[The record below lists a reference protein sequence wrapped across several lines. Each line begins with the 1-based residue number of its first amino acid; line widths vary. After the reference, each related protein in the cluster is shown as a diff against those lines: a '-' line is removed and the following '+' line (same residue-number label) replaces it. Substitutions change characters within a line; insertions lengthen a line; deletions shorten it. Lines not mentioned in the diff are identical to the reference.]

1 MKSTILRQLDHI
13 EKEHGVSILL
23 ACESGSRAWG
33 FPSADSDYDVRFIY
47 AHDRDWYLSV
57 FDKRDVIER
66 PIDKVLDISGWDLRK
81 ALRLLRNSNAPLL
94 EWLSSPIRYQCRKGP
109 VADIAALAEKSFLP
123 ASCCHHYLSMAKN
136 SMAKS
141 TAGGAIRAKTYL
153 YALRPVL
160 CCEWI
165 IEHGAQ
171 PPVRMADLIS
181 AIPMDRRVKERILH
195 LIELKKDRSEAFCV
209 ERSHL
214 IDAYLE
220 QRVAEIETHMPENPP
235 KPPSAAFDAVFRD
248 ILEGMSSTTSN
259 AM

>member
-1 MKSTILRQLDHI
+1 
-13 EKEHGVSILL
+13 
-23 ACESGSRAWG
+23 
-33 FPSADSDYDVRFIY
+33 
-47 AHDRDWYLSV
+47 
-57 FDKRDVIER
+57 
-66 PIDKVLDISGWDLRK
+66 
-81 ALRLLRNSNAPLL
+81 
-94 EWLSSPIRYQCRKGP
+94 
-109 VADIAALAEKSFLP
+109 
-123 ASCCHHYLSMAKN
+123 
-136 SMAKS
+136 MAKS
-141 TAGGAIRAKTYL
+141 TAGGTIRAKTYL
-153 YALRPVL
+153 YALRPVF

-181 AIPMDRRVKERILH
+181 AIPMDRRVKGRILQ

-220 QRVAEIETHMPENPP
+220 QRVAEIEAHMPENPP

-248 ILEGMSSTTSN
+248 ILEGLSSTTSN